1 LDYQFQVN
9 SKQTNICIS
18 GAAGLILGHPFD
30 TTKVKK
36 TPKTTTWCEILCLLK
51 RTHFIWMTINW
62 KNRQNRIKYTKTC
75 TKIRKYIHVC
85 FWDENIWMFIV

>member
-1 LDYQFQVN
+1 MDYQFQVN

-36 TPKTTTWCEILCLLK
+36 KHLKLQHGVKYYAYWKGLILYEWL
-51 RTHFIWMTINW
+51 
-62 KNRQNRIKYTKTC
+62 
-75 TKIRKYIHVC
+75 
-85 FWDENIWMFIV
+85 